1 MVGLTKMSF
10 NVLLVSDDINHSAE
24 LKSGLIFSGAN
35 NVTLTAMDG
44 DWLGVLSSDLYALL
58 VLECHQVTQE
68 VLTALAELNETPE
81 IPVICFTTERDS
93 KVIKQSVKSGVM
105 AYVVGDK
112 NQNRMKP
119 IVDVALARFS
129 EQRALKK
136 ELSQLKDKLA
146 NRAIIEKA
154 KGLLMRSKDISED
167 EAYHEIRRHAMNQGK
182 RLSEVAEIFCTTLI
196 YEAKQEESMFTDKPI
211 AEVQQNPIF
220 D

>member
-1 MVGLTKMSF
+1 MGF
-10 NVLLVSDDINHSAE
+10 NVLLVSDDVNHSAE
-24 LKSGLIFSGAN
+24 LKSGLIFAGAQ
-35 NVTLTAMDG
+35 NVTVTAMDES
-44 DWLGVLSSDLYALL
+44 WLGVLSSDLYELL
-58 VLECHQVTQE
+58 VLECHQVSEE
-68 VLTALAELNETPE
+68 VLTALAQLNETPE
-81 IPVICFTTERDS
+81 IPVICFTFERDS
-93 KVIKQSVKSGVM
+93 KVIKQSVESGVM

-146 NRAIIEKA
+146 NRAMIEKA
-154 KGLLMRSKDISED
+154 KGLLMQTRGISED

-182 RLSEVAEIFCTTLI
+182 RLSEVAETFCSTLNG
-196 YEAKQEESMFTDKPI
+196 ETQREGSLFTDKPI

>member
-1 MVGLTKMSF
+1 MGF
-10 NVLLVSDDINHSAE
+10 NALLVSDDVNHSAE
-24 LKSGLIFSGAN
+24 LKSGLIFAGAQ
-35 NVTLTAMDG
+35 NVTVTTMDES
-44 DWLGVLSSDLYALL
+44 WTELLSADTYDLL
-58 VLECHQVTQE
+58 VLECHHVSE
-68 VLTALAELNETPE
+68 SVLSTLADLNENPV
-81 IPVICFTTERDS
+81 IPVICFTSERDS

-105 AYVVGDK
+105 AFVVGDK

-154 KGLLMRSKDISED
+154 KGLLMQSRGISED

-182 RLSEVAEIFCTTLI
+182 RLSEVAEAFCATLI
-196 YEAKQEESMFTDKPI
+196 SGSQREDSLFSDKSI
-211 AEVQQNPIF
+211 AEVQHSPIF

>member
-1 MVGLTKMSF
+1 MGF
-10 NVLLVSDDINHSAE
+10 NALLVSDDVNHSAE
-24 LKSGLIFSGAN
+24 LKSGLIFAGAQ
-35 NVTLTAMDG
+35 NVTVAGMDES
-44 DWLGVLSSDLYALL
+44 WTELLSADTYDLL
-58 VLECHQVTQE
+58 VLECHQVSE
-68 VLTALAELNETPE
+68 GVLNTLADLNENPV
-81 IPVICFTTERDS
+81 IPVICFTSERDS

-105 AYVVGDK
+105 AFVVGDK

-154 KGLLMRSKDISED
+154 KGLLMQTRGISED

-182 RLSEVAEIFCTTLI
+182 RLSEVAETFCSTLNG
-196 YEAKQEESMFTDKPI
+196 ETQREGSLFTDKPI

>member
-1 MVGLTKMSF
+1 MGF
-10 NVLLVSDDINHSAE
+10 NALLVSDDVNHSAE
-24 LKSGLIFSGAN
+24 LKSGLIFAGAH
-35 NVTLTAMDG
+35 NVTVVGMDES
-44 DWLGVLSSDLYALL
+44 WTELLSADTYDLL
-58 VLECHQVTQE
+58 VLECHQVSEGMLNT
-68 VLTALAELNETPE
+68 LADLNENPA
-81 IPVICFTTERDS
+81 IPVICFTSERDS

-105 AYVVGDK
+105 AFVVGDK

-146 NRAIIEKA
+146 NRAMIEKA
-154 KGLLMRSKDISED
+154 KGLLMQTRGISED

-182 RLSEVAEIFCTTLI
+182 RLSEVAETFCSTLNG
-196 YEAKQEESMFTDKPI
+196 ETQREGSLFTDKPI

>member
-1 MVGLTKMSF
+1 MVGLTKMGF

-24 LKSGLIFSGAN
+24 LKSGLIFAGAN
-35 NVTLTAMDG
+35 NVTVTAMDEG
-44 DWLGVLSSDLYALL
+44 WLGVLSSDLYELL
-58 VLECHQVTQE
+58 VLECRQVSE
-68 VLTALAELNETPE
+68 DVLSALAELNGTPE

-112 NQNRMKP
+112 NQNRIKP

-154 KGLLMRSKDISED
+154 KGLLMRSKGISED
-167 EAYHEIRRHAMNQGK
+167 DAYHEIRKLAMNQGK
-182 RLSEVAEIFCTTLI
+182 RLSEVAETFCTTLI
-196 YEAKQEESMFTDKPI
+196 CEKNQEESLFSDKPI

>member
-1 MVGLTKMSF
+1 MGF
-10 NVLLVSDDINHSAE
+10 NALLVSDDVNHSAE
-24 LKSGLIFSGAN
+24 LKSGLIFAGAQ
-35 NVTLTAMDG
+35 NVTVTAMDEA
-44 DWLGVLSSDLYALL
+44 WLDTLSADTYELL
-58 VLECHQVTQE
+58 VLECHQVSE
-68 VLTALAELNETPE
+68 NVLNTLAELNENPA
-81 IPVICFTTERDS
+81 IPVICFTGERDS

-146 NRAIIEKA
+146 NRAVIEKA
-154 KGLLMRSKDISED
+154 KGLLMQARGLSED

-182 RLSEVAEIFCTTLI
+182 RLSEVAEALCATLCC
-196 YEAKQEESMFTDKPI
+196 ETQQEESLFSNKPI